1 MATRIP
7 FTQDEVIDLLGI
19 GNRPDAPE
27 IASSLVQSLSQST
40 SPEIQRP
47 FRTDPIDI
55 IKKFSPSETI
65 GQYSPLQVGRFPEN
79 FIGQAIGLRNLART
93 ISEGK
98 SLPSQDDLTAP
109 VSPIAP
115 LPATKE
121 ATNSMA
127 ANLPSYDTKS
137 IFDVNAQ
144 PSGFNP
150 NLKINAETLM
160 KQPLMQN
167 MSAQVEVQKKLPKKE
182 RGAFYKGLERLGG
195 EGGVNQGLKEF
206 ASIISDA
213 FFGDR
218 GVQAGIEA
226 RELARVEAQ
235 PDAIDA
241 GEFIRLQEAQVLQ
254 ALQAAPG
261 KTIKEKLQTL
271 NPYQRDVY
279 KNYIKRA
286 DESILEKIL
295 GSSLNDL
302 EFTDNDE
309 LANKLVDKYTG
320 QNITS

>member
-27 IASSLVQSLSQST
+27 IASNLVQSLGQST
-40 SPEIQRP
+40 SPDIQRP

-98 SLPSQDDLTAP
+98 PLPSQDDLTAP
-109 VSPIAP
+109 ASPMAP

-121 ATNSMA
+121 AANSMA

-137 IFDVNAQ
+137 IFDVNDQ
-144 PSGFNP
+144 SSGFNP
-150 NLKINAETLM
+150 NLKMNAETLM
-160 KQPLMQN
+160 KQPFMETIS
-167 MSAQVEVQKKLPKKE
+167 SAAKEEGKKPEKE
-182 RGAFYKGLERLGG
+182 RGAFYKGLVRLGG
-195 EGGVNQGLKEF
+195 TGGVNQGLKEF

-235 PDAIDA
+235 PDDIDA

-261 KTIKEKLQTL
+261 KNIQEKLQSL
-271 NPYQRDVY
+271 SPYQQDVY
-279 KNYIKRA
+279 NNYVKKSGGTL
-286 DESILEKIL
+286 DEIFQMLA
-295 GSSLNDL
+295 SSN
-302 EFTDNDE
+302 NNANSRDE
-309 LANKLVDKYTG
+309 VTIGNYTISTG
-320 QNITS
+320 G

>member
-93 ISEGK
+93 ISGGK
-98 SLPSQDDLTAP
+98 PLPSQDDLTAP
-109 VSPIAP
+109 VSPMAP
-115 LPATKE
+115 LPATNLVSNTEIAPLNQGLQLPKTKVKPNKE
-121 ATNSMA
+121 FVENVET
-127 ANLPSYDTKS
+127 
-137 IFDVNAQ
+137 I
-144 PSGFNP
+144 
-150 NLKINAETLM
+150 INKPIEKTLIE
-160 KQPLMQN
+160 K
-167 MSAQVEVQKKLPKKE
+167 VEVEKNKPAKE

-261 KTIKEKLQTL
+261 KTIEEKLKSLTL
-271 NPYQRDVY
+271 YQQDVY
-279 KNYIKRA
+279 KNYIKRT
-286 DESILEKIL
+286 DGSILGMLVNELSKDDGKSTD
-295 GSSLNDL
+295 GS
-302 EFTDNDE
+302 E

>member
-1 MATRIP
+1 MAIKERTPLSTFEFPTFQPR
-7 FTQDEVIDLLGI
+7 TKEEMMLMRQSI
-19 GNRPDAPE
+19 GGRGGLSIQPILEEKPSMRTVPARRGAPE
-27 IASSLVQSLSQST
+27 QNQMQSM
-40 SPEIQRP
+40 
-47 FRTDPIDI
+47 FD
-55 IKKFSPSETI
+55 
-65 GQYSPLQVGRFPEN
+65 
-79 FIGQAIGLRNLART
+79 
-93 ISEGK
+93 
-98 SLPSQDDLTAP
+98 
-109 VSPIAP
+109 
-115 LPATKE
+115 
-121 ATNSMA
+121 
-127 ANLPSYDTKS
+127 LPSYDKKT

-150 NLKINAETLM
+150 NLKMNAETLM
-160 KQPLMQN
+160 KEPFMETISIKTQ
-167 MSAQVEVQKKLPKKE
+167 EEGKKPKKE

-226 RELARVEAQ
+226 RELARAEAQ

-261 KTIKEKLQTL
+261 KTIKEKLDSL

-279 KNYIKRA
+279 KNYIKRT
-286 DESILEKIL
+286 DGSILETIFELSTNDGKSTD
-295 GSSLNDL
+295 SS
-302 EFTDNDE
+302 E